1 MRAFSLPHQPQ
12 LPKLPHWRILQ
23 AQGVATES
31 PARHAGAWRD
41 CNVRAREPSANFVDS
56 PSPTSP
62 AGLASKVSPLEYNQI
77 FVLPQRASTDDSSH
91 SSLFCLFS
99 ALRRLILLVTK
110 VHLAAATATVD
121 IAPSSDGMSLLGV
134 LSAKVLAP
142 FPYKHQI
149 TYTCLLS
156 SAWIG
161 ACSCVVY
168 STRGQLI
175 GGAHVHVAD
184 LRCR

>member
-1 MRAFSLPHQPQ
+1 MKR
-12 LPKLPHWRILQ
+12 
-23 AQGVATES
+23 
-31 PARHAGAWRD
+31 
-41 CNVRAREPSANFVDS
+41 
-56 PSPTSP
+56 
-62 AGLASKVSPLEYNQI
+62 KVSTEYNQI
-77 FVLPQRASTDDSSH
+77 FVQPRASIDSSH
-91 SSLFCLFS
+91 LDHCSACCPHCLS
-99 ALRRLILLVTK
+99 QKCTLQQ
-110 VHLAAATATVD
+110 HQQPATVD
-121 IAPSSDGMSLLGV
+121 IAPSADGMSLLGV

>member
-1 MRAFSLPHQPQ
+1 MTIRFSTAAAS
-12 LPKLPHWRILQ
+12 I
-23 AQGVATES
+23 
-31 PARHAGAWRD
+31 D
-41 CNVRAREPSANFVDS
+41 SAHCSQFSV
-56 PSPTSP
+56 
-62 AGLASKVSPLEYNQI
+62 
-77 FVLPQRASTDDSSH
+77 
-91 SSLFCLFS
+91 FCLFS
-99 ALRRLILLVTK
+99 ALIFICLSQKCTLQQQP
-110 VHLAAATATVD
+110 ATVD
-121 IAPSSDGMSLLGV
+121 IAPSADGMSLLGV
-134 LSAKVLAP
+134 LSAKALAP